1 MENSEELKQF
11 IKEKSSL
18 FWYIPENKKEN
29 IDEEVVVE
37 FILNYGQIEDIKK
50 MFNIIGIKRVA
61 EIFNNLKD
69 RQKLNYYPE
78 IFNYFS
84 LYLKKHA

>member
-11 IKEKSSL
+11 IKEHSSL
-18 FWYIPENKKEN
+18 FWYIPEKEKEN
-29 IDEEVVVE
+29 IDNEVLIE
-37 FILNYGQIEDIKK
+37 FIFNYGKLDDIKK
-50 MFNIIGIKRVA
+50 MLKIIGIKRVA
-61 EIFNNLKD
+61 YIFNNLKD

-84 LYLKKHA
+84 LYLKKYA